1 MKNNSQAGFTLIEIL
16 IAITLLSFVMMG
28 VVAITGGSI
37 ETKDRVLS
45 EDEQY
50 LQVET
55 AMSRLEWDISQ
66 TYSPLYFSHEM
77 KPQNLS
83 ESQGDAYN
91 QLIANYQNNNRFSFP
106 SYDSLPVPVFKF
118 EDKNTLTFFTTSNR
132 RKLKNIKQ
140 SHFAWVQY
148 TVESDDNAQN
158 DSTSAKGML
167 VRKFMPHDVFHKED
181 IVWEDVKSQILL
193 RNVDSLKF
201 EFWNPKTRKWVDNLD
216 LIEQGNHLFRGVKI
230 LLNWIDPDGIEVEI
244 IRVFRPLFPNFKP
257 EDMYKLELENDPEKD
272 EGEETA

>member
-257 EDMYKLELENDPEKD
+257 EDMYKLELESDPEKD